1 MKIFLIVLLV
11 LFLLSRLPIG
21 VRLRYDAA
29 GTLAWLKVWFVP
41 IRLYPKK
48 PKKAPEGEE
57 NADKKDKKEKKKK
70 PKRGK
75 KKETEAPPEA
85 EEHPK
90 GGSLDLLR
98 AALPLAKDALVG
110 VKRRLT
116 IKDLELHV
124 TWAAADPADAAVGYG
139 YAQAAL
145 GTLWGIV
152 RQNFKVKR
160 SRLGC
165 SVDFDAASPTVYA
178 DAALSVRIGQIF
190 TLVLPLLVRFLKNNA
205 RVKREKA
212 EKNRKEA

>member
-29 GTLAWLKVWFVP
+29 GLLARLKVWFVP

-48 PKKAPEGEE
+48 PKKAPEDRE
-57 NADKKDKKEKKKK
+57 KKGKKKK
-70 PKRGK
+70 PKPEK
-75 KKETEAPPEA
+75 KKETQPPPVA

-90 GGSLDLLR
+90 GGSLDLLQ

-124 TWAAADPADAAVGYG
+124 TWAAADPADAAIGYG

-145 GTLWGIV
+145 GTLWGVV

-165 SVDFDAASPTVYA
+165 SVDFDDTSPTVYA
-178 DAALSVRIGQIF
+178 DATLSVRIGQIF

-205 RVKREKA
+205 RIKREKA